1 MTVLYE
7 GLLAS
12 RGGVTWALLALRR
25 VRGGYLQVG
34 LSWNLG
40 RFLPLLAFKYRLL
53 ALASLR
59 LAWSSFHRHNK
70 GLFIYHV
77 TQFGGLEGPRKT
89 PPCSIVIN

>member
-1 MTVLYE
+1 MSDCSIWGVTCFT
-7 GLLAS
+7 
-12 RGGVTWALLALRR
+12 GGVTWALLALRR

-70 GLFIYHV
+70 GLFIYYV
-77 TQFGGLEGPRKT
+77 TQF
-89 PPCSIVIN
+89 VIT